1 MGYEL
6 WEDTV
11 GGGGSSDWQTHT
23 RTHPHFPCNTQGGWS
38 LGQGSD
44 AILTHV
50 SVVLLLI
57 KLMGYEHREDAME
70 GGGSKQ
76 CQIHTH
82 THTYSVLRDT
92 QSGWSIGKDRTQ
104 F

>member
-1 MGYEL
+1 ML
-6 WEDTV
+6 NTHIH
-11 GGGGSSDWQTHT
+11 THT
-23 RTHPHFPCNTQGGWS
+23 HTHTHTKSVPQGGWS
-38 LGQGSD
+38 LGQGSN

-50 SVVLLLI
+50 SVVPPLI

-82 THTYSVLRDT
+82 THTKSVPQD
-92 QSGWSIGKDRTQ
+92 GWRLEQRSDAILTHVCVAPH
-104 F
+104 